1 MALISKSKS
10 RQNDCR
16 MTMEKRL
23 RLIIADDHSLFRQGL
38 KELLLLQPDVKVVG
52 EVEHLSELASMLTT
66 TPCDVLLLD
75 LQMERWAGGQIERL
89 SRVTRIVVLTAS
101 ERTEDAMAALRMG
114 AHGFVQK
121 RYAVETLMEAIR
133 SAAQG
138 LVWIPPALQ
147 AELPAQLRSRLG
159 SQLSSREIEIVR
171 CVAAGLRNAEVA
183 ERLSIVEGTVK
194 THLNNIF
201 QKLGIRDRVELAL
214 YAHRVGLAEAPRG
227 KR

>member
-1 MALISKSKS
+1 MI
-10 RQNDCR
+10 
-16 MTMEKRL
+16 MEKPL

-38 KELLLLQPDVKVVG
+38 KSLLLLQPEVEVVG
-52 EVEHLSELASMLTT
+52 EVERSSELASMLTI

-75 LQMERWAGGQIERL
+75 LQMERWVVGDIERL

-101 ERTEDAMAALRMG
+101 ERKEDAMAALRMG
-114 AHGFVQK
+114 ASAIVQK

-138 LVWIPPALQ
+138 QVWIPPALQ
-147 AELPAQLRSRLG
+147 AEVAAQLRSP
-159 SQLSSREIEIVR
+159 SSKQLSNRETEIIR

-183 ERLSIVEGTVK
+183 EHLSIGESTVK

-214 YAHRVGLAEAPRG
+214 YAHRVGLAETPRG
-227 KR
+227 KS

>member
-1 MALISKSKS
+1 
-10 RQNDCR
+10 

-38 KELLLLQPDVKVVG
+38 KELLLMQPEVAVVG
-52 EVEHLSELASMLTT
+52 EVEHFSELASMLTT

-75 LQMERWAGGQIERL
+75 LQMERWVGGNIERL

-101 ERTEDAMAALRMG
+101 ERKEDAMAALRMG
-114 AHGFVQK
+114 AYAFVQK

-138 LVWIPPALQ
+138 LVWIPPALR
-147 AELPAQLRSRLG
+147 AELATHLISPAG
-159 SQLSSREIEIVR
+159 SYLSNRETEIIR

-183 ERLSIVEGTVK
+183 EQLSIGESTVK

-201 QKLGIRDRVELAL
+201 QKLGVRDRVELAL
-214 YAHRVGLAEAPRG
+214 YAHRAGLAEAPRG

>member
-1 MALISKSKS
+1 MI
-10 RQNDCR
+10 
-16 MTMEKRL
+16 MEKRL

-38 KELLLLQPDVKVVG
+38 KSLLLLQPEVVVVG
-52 EVEHLSELASMLTT
+52 EVERLSELASLLTT

-75 LQMERWAGGQIERL
+75 LQMERWAGGEIERL

-101 ERTEDAMAALRMG
+101 ERKEDAMAALRMG
-114 AHGFVQK
+114 AHAIVHK
-121 RYAVETLMEAIR
+121 RYAVETLMEGIR

-147 AELPAQLRSRLG
+147 AELAAQFESPLG
-159 SQLSSREIEIVR
+159 SPLSNRETEIAR

-183 ERLSIVEGTVK
+183 ERLSIVESTVK

-214 YAHRVGLAEAPRG
+214 YAHRVGVAKPPRDQ
-227 KR
+227 R

>member
-1 MALISKSKS
+1 
-10 RQNDCR
+10 

-23 RLIIADDHSLFRQGL
+23 RLVIADDHSLFRQGL
-38 KELLLLQPDVKVVG
+38 KELLLMQPDVEVVG
-52 EVEHLSELASMLTT
+52 EVELYSELASMLTT

-75 LQMERWAGGQIERL
+75 LQMERWVGGKIERL
-89 SRVTRIVVLTAS
+89 SRITRVVVLTAS
-101 ERTEDAMAALRMG
+101 EHKEDAMAALRMG
-114 AHGFVQK
+114 ALAFVQK

-138 LVWIPPALQ
+138 LVWIPPALREEF
-147 AELPAQLRSRLG
+147 AAQLKSPAS
-159 SQLSSREIEIVR
+159 SQLSNRETEIVR

-183 ERLSIVEGTVK
+183 ERLSIGESTVK

-214 YAHRVGLAEAPRG
+214 YAHRVGLAEAPRT
-227 KR
+227 KS

>member
-1 MALISKSKS
+1 
-10 RQNDCR
+10 

-38 KELLLLQPDVKVVG
+38 KELLLVQPEVEVVG
-52 EVEHLSELASMLTT
+52 EVEHFSELASMLTT

-75 LQMERWAGGQIERL
+75 LQMERWVGGNIERL

-101 ERTEDAMAALRMG
+101 ECKEDAMAALRMG
-114 AHGFVQK
+114 AHAFVQK

-133 SAAQG
+133 SAAKG
-138 LVWIPPALQ
+138 LVWIPPALR
-147 AELPAQLRSRLG
+147 AELAAQLRSSAS
-159 SQLSSREIEIVR
+159 SQLSNRETEIIR

-183 ERLSIVEGTVK
+183 ERLSIGESTVK

-201 QKLGIRDRVELAL
+201 HKLGIRDRVELAL
-214 YAHRVGLAEAPRG
+214 YAHRAGLAEAPRR

>member
-1 MALISKSKS
+1 
-10 RQNDCR
+10 

-38 KELLLLQPDVKVVG
+38 KELLLLQPEVEVVG
-52 EVEHLSELASMLTT
+52 EVQRLSELSSMLTT
-66 TPCDVLLLD
+66 TGCDVLLLD
-75 LQMERWAGGQIERL
+75 LQMERWVGGDIERL

-101 ERTEDAMAALRMG
+101 ERKEDAMAALRMG
-114 AHGFVQK
+114 AHAFVQK

-147 AELPAQLRSRLG
+147 AELALQLRSPWR
-159 SQLSSREIEIVR
+159 SQLSNRETEIIR

-183 ERLSIVEGTVK
+183 ERLSIGESTVK

-214 YAHRVGLAEAPRG
+214 YAHRVGLAEGPRG

>member
-1 MALISKSKS
+1 
-10 RQNDCR
+10 

-38 KELLLLQPDVKVVG
+38 RSLLLLQPEIEVVG
-52 EVEHLSELASMLTT
+52 EVERLSELASLLIT

-75 LQMERWAGGQIERL
+75 LQMERWAIGDIQRL

-101 ERTEDAMAALRMG
+101 ERNEDAIAALRMG
-114 AHGFVQK
+114 ALAIVQK
-121 RYAVETLMEAIR
+121 RYAVETLMEGIR
-133 SAAQG
+133 SAVQG
-138 LVWIPPALQ
+138 LVWVPPALQ
-147 AELPAQLRSRLG
+147 GELAALLRSPARN
-159 SQLSSREIEIVR
+159 QLSHRETEIIR
-171 CVAAGLRNAEVA
+171 CVATGLRNAEVA
-183 ERLSIVEGTVK
+183 KRLSIGESTVK

-214 YAHRVGLAEAPRG
+214 YAHRVGLAETPRS

>member
-1 MALISKSKS
+1 MIMDKP
-10 RQNDCR
+10 
-16 MTMEKRL
+16 L

-38 KELLLLQPDVKVVG
+38 KSLLLLQPEVEVVG
-52 EVEHLSELASMLTT
+52 EVERSSELASMLTT

-75 LQMERWAGGQIERL
+75 LQMERWVVGDIERL

-101 ERTEDAMAALRMG
+101 ERKEDAMAALRMG
-114 AHGFVQK
+114 ASAIVQK

-138 LVWIPPALQ
+138 QVWIPPALQ
-147 AELPAQLRSRLG
+147 AEVAAQLRSP
-159 SQLSSREIEIVR
+159 SSNQLSNRETEIIR

-183 ERLSIVEGTVK
+183 EHLSIGESTVK

-227 KR
+227 KS

>member
-1 MALISKSKS
+1 
-10 RQNDCR
+10 
-16 MTMEKRL
+16 MEKQI

-38 KELLLLQPDVKVVG
+38 KSLLQLQPDVEVVG
-52 EVEHLSELASMLTT
+52 EVERASELASMLTA

-75 LQMERWAGGQIERL
+75 LQMERWVVGDIEGL
-89 SRVTRIVVLTAS
+89 SRVTRVVVLTAS
-101 ERTEDAMAALRMG
+101 ERKEDAMTALRMG
-114 AHGFVQK
+114 ACAIVQK

-133 SAAQG
+133 AAAQG

-147 AELPAQLRSRLG
+147 AELATQIRSRTG
-159 SQLSSREIEIVR
+159 NQLSNRETEIVR
-171 CVAAGLRNAEVA
+171 YVAAGLRNAEVA
-183 ERLSIVEGTVK
+183 QRLSIGESTVK

-227 KR
+227 R

>member
-1 MALISKSKS
+1 
-10 RQNDCR
+10 
-16 MTMEKRL
+16 MTMVKRL

-38 KELLLLQPDVKVVG
+38 KELLLLQPDVEVVG
-52 EVEHLSELASMLTT
+52 EVDRFSELASMLTT

-75 LQMERWAGGQIERL
+75 LQMERWVGGKIERL
-89 SRVTRIVVLTAS
+89 SRVTRVVVLTAS
-101 ERTEDAMAALRMG
+101 EHKEDAMAALRMG
-114 AHGFVQK
+114 ACAFVQK

-138 LVWIPPALQ
+138 LVWIPPALREEF
-147 AELPAQLRSRLG
+147 AAQLRSPAGSRL
-159 SQLSSREIEIVR
+159 SNRETEIIR

-183 ERLSIVEGTVK
+183 ERLSIGESTVK

-214 YAHRVGLAEAPRG
+214 YAHRVGLAEATRG
-227 KR
+227 KS